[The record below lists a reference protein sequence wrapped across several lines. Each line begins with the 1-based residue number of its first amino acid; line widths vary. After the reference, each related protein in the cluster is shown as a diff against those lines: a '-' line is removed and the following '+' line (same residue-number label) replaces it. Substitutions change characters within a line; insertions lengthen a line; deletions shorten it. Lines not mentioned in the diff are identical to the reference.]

1 MHSFIFPKIIYFICL
16 CYLVLNIEA
25 RHNNFD
31 KIFAKKFN
39 NKCYYTITK
48 TKHSTT
54 TATVTTKTTTTF
66 TTTTVTDII
75 TSTTTNT
82 VLTTFAPTCA
92 PEGSPCRCDDDSVRN
107 CCGFGCLCVGGPG
120 RCFNT

>member
-31 KIFAKKFN
+31 KIFAKKIN

-54 TATVTTKTTTTF
+54 TATVTTKTQTTF
-66 TTTTVTDII
+66 TTTTITDII
-75 TSTTTNT
+75 ASTTTNA
-82 VLTTFAPTCA
+82 VLTTVTTTCV
-92 PEGSPCRCDDDSVRN
+92 GNGQPCNCDDRQSVAN
-107 CCGFGCLCVGGPG
+107 CCGLS
-120 RCFNT
+120 CFCESETC

>member
-25 RHNNFD
+25 RHNNLD
-31 KIFAKKFN
+31 KIFAKKIN

-54 TATVTTKTTTTF
+54 TATVTTKTKTTF
-66 TTTTVTDII
+66 TTTTIADII

-82 VLTTFAPTCA
+82 VLTTVVATCV
-92 PEGSPCRCDDDSVRN
+92 PYPQPCNCDDSQSVAN
-107 CCGFGCLCVGGPG
+107 CCS
-120 RCFNT
+120 RICFCQSENCG